1 MKALCVTTLF
11 FALAASA
18 PAFAQAADAARHP
31 QDCLARPGQNPG
43 TQAAPEAKA
52 NQGEQQ
58 SSDSETLSS
67 KLDPCNGVL
76 RPPPVGDQMAT
87 PAPDQGK
94 TPVIRP
100 DEIEPQ
106 TAVPK

>member
-1 MKALCVTTLF
+1 MKALCVTTLV

-18 PAFAQAADAARHP
+18 PAFAQGEDAAGDAE
-31 QDCLARPGQNPG
+31 DCLARPGQNPG
-43 TQAAPEAKA
+43 ALAAPEAKT
-52 NQGEQQ
+52 NQAQEQ
-58 SSDSETLSS
+58 SSDSETLSG

-87 PAPDQGK
+87 PAPDEGK
-94 TPVIRP
+94 TPIIRP